1 MKLDKSN
8 PRHWWWL
15 LRFGCCV
22 LIARLL
28 RPFFRRSREPS
39 VVVLYGH
46 RLTGNLLAIRREL
59 ARGGAGDI
67 DATYLTMDRDYA
79 AVLEAAGEKV
89 CRAGTYASLRLML
102 RARAIVSDHG
112 LHVMVWLLGSGDLRF
127 FDVWHGIPF
136 KGFDGEDFRVQRR
149 YDEAWVASPYHREL
163 YERKFDFQPSRL
175 RITGYARTDELTGQ
189 PLDREALLREFG
201 LERYR
206 GRPLVLFAP
215 TWKQDSG
222 DRSLFPFDLSG
233 QEFMQRLVEVCAAKD
248 AVVLFR
254 CHLNSDGTLDAMFAA
269 SDVVQVPFGRFPDTE
284 RLLQL
289 ADVLICDWSSIA
301 FDYLLL
307 ERPTIFLEVPPPFRK
322 GFSLGPEHRFG
333 AVVGDMPRLLDELAL
348 ALAGGP
354 AYMQEWLPA
363 YRRERERIYGDFAD
377 GKSSARCV
385 DALREALRK
394 RGE

>member
-15 LRFGCCV
+15 FRFGFFV
-22 LIARLL
+22 LVARML
-28 RPFFRRSREPS
+28 RPLLKRSQDPS

-46 RLTGNLLAIRREL
+46 RLTGNLLSIRREL
-59 ARGGAGDI
+59 ARENARDI
-67 DATYLTMDRDYA
+67 DATYLTMDREYA
-79 AVLEAAGEKV
+79 AMLEAAGEKV
-89 CRAGTYASLRLML
+89 CRAGAFASLRLML
-102 RARAIVSDHG
+102 NARAIVSDHG

-149 YDEAWVASPYHREL
+149 YDEAWVASPYHRDL
-163 YERKFDFQPSRL
+163 YERKFDFEPARL
-175 RITGYARTDELTGQ
+175 RITGYARTDELAG
-189 PLDREALLREFG
+189 PSLDRDLLLREFG
-201 LERYR
+201 LERYA

-215 TWKQDSG
+215 TWKQDSQ
-222 DRSLFPFDLSG
+222 DRSLFPFDLTG
-233 QEFMQRLVEVCAAKD
+233 QEFMTRLAEVCATEN

-269 SDVVQVPFGRFPDTE
+269 SDIVQVPFGRFPDTE
-284 RLLQL
+284 RLLQV
-289 ADVLICDWSSIA
+289 ADALICDWSSIA

-333 AVVGDMPRLLDELAL
+333 AIVADMPSMLQELAE
-348 ALAGGP
+348 ALRDP
-354 AYMQEWLPA
+354 KAYMHERLPA
-363 YRRERERIYGDFAD
+363 YRKERERIYGDYAD
-377 GKSSARCV
+377 GKSSARCIA
-385 DALREALRK
+385 ALRQALR
-394 RGE
+394 